1 MHHAPFIS
9 GLFTVQ
15 FSPPS
20 VQYTLS
26 DSSGRKEATVTRTRF
41 VQDFFQRECWAHH
54 PKPYADFMRWRAD
67 EDARWAADSSRLIPG
82 G

>member
-1 MHHAPFIS
+1 M
-9 GLFTVQ
+9 
-15 FSPPS
+15 
-20 VQYTLS
+20 
-26 DSSGRKEATVTRTRF
+26 TRTRF

>member
-1 MHHAPFIS
+1 VHFIPVFGAIHTLMRQMRSKTGYCDAHAS
-9 GLFTVQ
+9 
-15 FSPPS
+15 
-20 VQYTLS
+20 
-26 DSSGRKEATVTRTRF
+26 

-67 EDARWAADSSRLIPG
+67 EDARWAAESGRLIPG

>member
-1 MHHAPFIS
+1 
-9 GLFTVQ
+9 
-15 FSPPS
+15 
-20 VQYTLS
+20 
-26 DSSGRKEATVTRTRF
+26 

-67 EDARWAADSSRLIPG
+67 EDARWAAESGRLIPG